1 MEFTTYMKE
10 NNVLILTN
18 DEYYL
23 VFKWSNG
30 HCIVARCNLSLTSD
44 EVDTNNASIVFAWM
58 TNKYNLEEIKLALYY
73 ITKRAFDISLDEN
86 YDPIFTEW
94 VQKDLISVSYHYDA
108 LYEEF
113 NK

>member
-23 VFKWSNG
+23 VFKWVKD
-30 HCIVARCNLSLTSD
+30 HCIVARCNLLLTSD
-44 EVDTNNASIVFAWM
+44 KVDLSSSSIVFAWM
-58 TNKYNLEEIKLALYY
+58 TEKFDLEEVKLALYY
-73 ITKRAFDISLDEN
+73 ITKRAFNIIFDEN

-108 LYEEF
+108 LYKEF
-113 NK
+113 NS